1 MTVHR
6 DYANKSCPGDYLYN
20 RHGEI
25 AAEVNRRLNAE
36 VAPETPKVLYRV
48 QTGAFSV
55 KSNADALAAKLK
67 AKFDTYIV
75 VGSLAKSRVGA
86 FSVKTN
92 ADAMAAKLKA
102 KGFDVYIT
110 TESGTP
116 VASETQKTKPEIKV
130 GSEVKIKQNANVY
143 GKTTKFQSWVYPLTW
158 IVHSMSGD
166 RVVINKDTT
175 GKYAIMSPV
184 KLSDLTLVG

>member
-1 MTVHR
+1 
-6 DYANKSCPGDYLYN
+6 
-20 RHGEI
+20 
-25 AAEVNRRLNAE
+25 
-36 VAPETPKVLYRV
+36 
-48 QTGAFSV
+48 V
-55 KSNADALAAKLK
+55 KSNADALLAKVKAAG
-67 AKFDTYIV
+67 FDTYMV
-75 VGSLAKSRVGA
+75 KVNGLYKVQVGA
-86 FSVKTN
+86 FSIKAN

-110 TESGTP
+110 TKGGTP
-116 VASETQKTKPEIKV
+116 VTIETPKAEIKV
-130 GSEVKIKQNANVY
+130 GSKVKIKQNANVY